1 MEEKI
6 MAPEIVGYLGFIVLF
21 ILMAIGLPIGVC
33 MGIVGFSGLLIILPS
48 QAAFAKMAIAPFD
61 LVSSYTFAT
70 LPLFV
75 LMGEVLLA
83 TGQGGNLYRIAKKGF
98 GRVPGG
104 LAIATIAG
112 CAAFGAVCASA
123 IATAVTMA
131 LVALPEMK
139 KAKYDNALANGS
151 LAAGGPIGSLIPPSG
166 ILIIYGI
173 ITENSIS
180 QLFVG
185 GIVPGIMV
193 AASYIIMILIR
204 CKLNPKLG
212 PPGEKTPVK
221 EKIKALGE
229 IWELGLLIIITIGG
243 LIAGFF
249 TATEAGAIGAFG
261 AFFCAFIRG
270 KLNWTKVKESMV
282 GTMKTA
288 GMIYGV
294 LIGAIIFNFFCA
306 ASNLPTHLS
315 TWVAGFNLPPMGIMI
330 VIVVIY
336 LIMGAL
342 MDESSI
348 QLLTLPIF
356 YPLVMSLGFDPIWF
370 GVIQCKL
377 LNIGMIAP
385 PVGITVFVIAGMD
398 KTVPMSTVYRG
409 VMWFIF
415 CDIITLTLFMAF
427 PQIILWLPNLMK

>member
-6 MAPEIVGYLGFIVLF
+6 MAPETIGYLGFIVLF

-33 MGIVGFSGLLIILPS
+33 MGIVGFGGLLMILPS
-48 QAAFAKMAIAPFD
+48 QAAFVKMAIAPFD

-70 LPLFV
+70 LPLFI

-83 TGQGGNLYRIAKKGF
+83 TGQGANLYRVAKKGF

-112 CAAFGAVCASA
+112 CAAFGAVCSSA
-123 IATAVTMA
+123 ISTAVTMA

-139 KAKYDNALANGS
+139 KAKYDDALANGS

-166 ILIIYGI
+166 ILMIYGI
-173 ITENSIS
+173 ITENSIA
-180 QLFVG
+180 QLFMG
-185 GIVPGIMV
+185 GLVPGLIV

-204 CKLNPKLG
+204 CYRNPKLG
-212 PPGEKTPVK
+212 PPGEKTTIT
-221 EKIKALGE
+221 EKFKALGE
-229 IWELGLLIIITIGG
+229 IWEIGILVIIALGGMII
-243 LIAGFF
+243 GFF
-249 TATEAGAIGAFG
+249 TATEAGAVGAFG
-261 AFFCAFIRG
+261 AFLCAALRG
-270 KLNWTKVKESMV
+270 KLNWKTIKDSLV
-282 GTMKTA
+282 GTMKTT
-288 GMIYGV
+288 GMIFGV
-294 LIGAIIFNFFCA
+294 LIGAILFNYFCA

-315 TWVAGFNLPPMGIMI
+315 NWVASFQLPPMGII
-330 VIVVIY
+330 VIIVIIY

-342 MDESSI
+342 MDEASI

-356 YPLVMSLGFDPIWF
+356 YPLVIGLGFDPIWF

-385 PVGITVFVIAGMD
+385 PVGITVFIIAGLD
-398 KTVPMSTVYRG
+398 KTVPMATVYRG

-415 CDIITLTLFMAF
+415 CDIITLSLFLAF
-427 PQIILWLPNLMK
+427 PQIILWLPHLMK

>member
-1 MEEKI
+1 
-6 MAPEIVGYLGFIVLF
+6 MAPETVGYFGFIVLF

-33 MGIVGFSGLLIILPS
+33 MGIVGFGGLLLILPA
-48 QAAFAKMAIAPFD
+48 QAAFLKMAVTPFD

-70 LPLFV
+70 LPLFI
-75 LMGEVLLA
+75 LMGEILFK
-83 TGQGGNLYRIAKKGF
+83 TGQGANLYSIAKKGF

-112 CAAFGAVCASA
+112 CAAFGAVSASA

-139 KAKYDNALANGS
+139 KAKYQDALANGS

-173 ITENSIS
+173 ITENSIA
-180 QLFVG
+180 QLFVA
-185 GIVPGIMV
+185 GIIPGILV
-193 AASYIIMILIR
+193 GGSYVIMILIR
-204 CKLNPKLG
+204 CALNPKLG
-212 PPGEKTPVK
+212 PPGEKVPII
-221 EKIKALGE
+221 EKIKSLSSVWE
-229 IWELGLLIIITIGG
+229 IGLLVIITMGG
-243 LIAGFF
+243 LIGGFF
-249 TATEAGAIGAFG
+249 TATEAGGVGAFG
-261 AFFCAFIRG
+261 ALLCAAIRK
-270 KLNWTKVKESMV
+270 KLSWTVIKEAMI
-282 GTMKTA
+282 GAMKTS

-294 LIGAIIFNFFCA
+294 LIGAMIFNYFCA
-306 ASNLPTHLS
+306 ASNLPGHLS
-315 TWVAGFNLPPMGIMI
+315 NWVAGFALPPMGIMI
-330 VIVVIY
+330 IIVIIY

-342 MDESSI
+342 MDEASI

-385 PVGITVFVIAGMD
+385 PVGITVFIIAGLD
-398 KTVPMSTVYRG
+398 KTVPMTTVYRG
-409 VMWFIF
+409 VMWFIL
-415 CDIITLTLFMAF
+415 CDMITMTLFMAF
-427 PQIILWLPNLMK
+427 PQIILWLPNILK

>member
-6 MAPEIVGYLGFIVLF
+6 MAPETIGYLGFIVLF

-33 MGIVGFSGLLIILPS
+33 MGIVGFGGLLFILPA

-83 TGQGGNLYRIAKKGF
+83 TGQGGNLYRVARKGF
-98 GRVPGG
+98 GRLPGG
-104 LAIATIAG
+104 LAIATIVG
-112 CAAFGAVCASA
+112 CAMFGAVSSSA

-139 KAKYDNALANGS
+139 KAKYDDALANGS

-166 ILIIYGI
+166 ILMIYGI
-173 ITENSIS
+173 ITENSIA
-180 QLFVG
+180 QLFMG
-185 GIVPGIMV
+185 GLIPGIMV
-193 AASYIIMILIR
+193 SVSYIIMILIR
-204 CKLNPKLG
+204 CYRNPKLG
-212 PPGEKTPVK
+212 PPGERFSIK
-221 EKIKALGE
+221 EKFKSLGE
-229 IWELGLLIIITIGG
+229 IWEIAILVIIALGGLL
-243 LIAGFF
+243 AGFF
-249 TATEAGAIGAFG
+249 TATEAGAVGAFG
-261 AFFCAFIRG
+261 SFICAAIRG
-270 KLNWTKVKESMV
+270 KLSWNTIKESLL
-282 GTMKTA
+282 GTMKTT
-288 GMIYGV
+288 GMIFGV
-294 LIGAIIFNFFCA
+294 LIGAILFNYFCA

-315 TWVAGFNLPPMGIMI
+315 TWVASFALPPIGIMI
-330 VIVVIY
+330 IIVIIY
-336 LIMGAL
+336 LVMGAL
-342 MDESSI
+342 MDEASI

-385 PVGITVFVIAGMD
+385 PVGITVFIIAGLD

-415 CDIITLTLFMAF
+415 CDMITLTLFMAF